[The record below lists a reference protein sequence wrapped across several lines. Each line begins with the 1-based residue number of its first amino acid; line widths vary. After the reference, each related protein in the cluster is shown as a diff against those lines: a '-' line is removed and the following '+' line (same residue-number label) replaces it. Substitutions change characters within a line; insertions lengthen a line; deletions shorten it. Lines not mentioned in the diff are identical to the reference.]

1 MNDTIT
7 AIATPPGSGAIAVLR
22 ISGPEAIP
30 LVDQLF
36 QGNTRPSLMESR
48 RSYCGTIVHE
58 EHLLDEVLLTIFRAP
73 KSYTGEDVVEISG
86 HGGALIVA
94 RLLEATLSKGARLAR
109 PGEFTQR
116 AYLHG
121 KMDLTQA
128 EAVMDLISS
137 QTRHAQRIALAQ
149 RSGRLSQEIEKI
161 KCELLTM
168 VAHLEAFFDF
178 PDEDIHPEEGA
189 LLRTRMESSRHH
201 LVQLLDTA
209 EEGRLVREGASL
221 VLCGSPNV
229 GKSSLF
235 NKLLEMDR
243 AIVSPTAG
251 TTRDTIEEMTTLGGF
266 PFRVIDTAG
275 IRLTEDLIERE
286 GVARA
291 QRAVNNADDVLHL
304 VDARDINQI
313 IEPISKNELLIFNK
327 VDLIANRDSL
337 QKKFPSALMI
347 SCMTGEGMETLIT
360 TIIKRATGKKEECR
374 EATPS
379 LLAINA
385 RHQACLSRALHS
397 IDKAIVLESMREPL
411 ELLSIELHDAL
422 EAVGEVTGEVDSE
435 EILGTIFSTFCIGK

>member
-1 MNDTIT
+1 
-7 AIATPPGSGAIAVLR
+7 
-22 ISGPEAIP
+22 
-30 LVDQLF
+30 
-36 QGNTRPSLMESR
+36 
-48 RSYCGTIVHE
+48 
-58 EHLLDEVLLTIFRAP
+58 
-73 KSYTGEDVVEISG
+73 
-86 HGGALIVA
+86 
-94 RLLEATLSKGARLAR
+94 
-109 PGEFTQR
+109 
-116 AYLHG
+116 
-121 KMDLTQA
+121 
-128 EAVMDLISS
+128 
-137 QTRHAQRIALAQ
+137 
-149 RSGRLSQEIEKI
+149 
-161 KCELLTM
+161 M
-168 VAHLEAFFDF
+168 VAHLEAFLDF
-178 PDEDIHPEEGA
+178 PDEDINPEEGA

-235 NKLLEMDR
+235 NKLLEMER